1 MGSSKRSF
9 RLRPTTCATPTSTY
23 WRHRC
28 PASCRQARSSWLKRR
43 TPGST
48 SRLRRGPV
56 ESGKGDQMLTTLRS
70 MLREEDG
77 ATMVEYGLLVALIA
91 LVSLGAIQT
100 LGINLSSMFTNVGT
114 SL

>member
-1 MGSSKRSF
+1 MF
-9 RLRPTTCATPTSTY
+9 
-23 WRHRC
+23 
-28 PASCRQARSSWLKRR
+28 
-43 TPGST
+43 
-48 SRLRRGPV
+48 
-56 ESGKGDQMLTTLRS
+56 TTLIA

-91 LVSLGAIQT
+91 LVALGAVQT